1 MRIPRFF
8 LSFICNNSLF
18 NYSVLVYNLYLNG
31 GDSVNDIWSTV
42 RNMLWNLTHRLGIID
57 IIDILIVAVIIY
69 ELILLTRHTRG
80 SALLKGLFLLFVIVV
95 LSSILGL
102 TSLNWLMMAVLQN
115 GALVLV
121 ILFQPELRKMLERMG
136 RSRIVT
142 KSNKWSYDDDNEVII
157 NEIIQT
163 VVDLSQRRVG
173 ALIVFERKTGLQ
185 DVIET
190 GTELNAKISAPLLEN
205 IFEPNTPLH
214 DGAVVIRNEQIMA
227 AACIL
232 PLAEASGVSRE
243 LGTRHR
249 AAVGI
254 TENTDA
260 VVIVVSEQT
269 GIVSLAM
276 DGTLKRPIKKDALR
290 EFLNGLYRSSVSGLA
305 SILRNFVRK
314 GAVEKK
320 HG

>member
-1 MRIPRFF
+1 M
-8 LSFICNNSLF
+8 
-18 NYSVLVYNLYLNG
+18 
-31 GDSVNDIWSTV
+31 NDIWATI
-42 RNMLWNLTHRLGIID
+42 RNMVWNLTHRLGIID

-69 ELILLTRHTRG
+69 ELLLLTRHTRG
-80 SALLKGLFLLFVIVV
+80 SALLKGLFLLFVIVI
-95 LSSILGL
+95 LSNILGL
-102 TSLNWLMMAVLQN
+102 TSLNWLLLAVLQN

-136 RSRIVT
+136 RSRLIT
-142 KSNKWSYDDDNEVII
+142 KSNRRNQEDDRETVTS
-157 NEIIQT
+157 EIIQT
-163 VVDLSQRRVG
+163 VVDLSRRRVG

-190 GTELNAKISAPLLEN
+190 GTKLNAEISAPLLEN

-214 DGAVVIRNEQIMA
+214 DGAVVIRDDQIMA

-232 PLAEASGVSRE
+232 PLAEARGVSRE

-260 VVIVVSEQT
+260 AVIVVSEET
-269 GIVSLAM
+269 GIVSLAT
-276 DGTLKRPIKKDALR
+276 DGVLNRPFSIDELKN
-290 EFLNGLYRSSVSGLA
+290 FLNDFYSVRVSGL
-305 SILRNFVRK
+305 SSFIRYFVK
-314 GAVEKK
+314 KDSEEKS
-320 HG
+320 HE

>member
-1 MRIPRFF
+1 M
-8 LSFICNNSLF
+8 
-18 NYSVLVYNLYLNG
+18 G
-31 GDSVNDIWSTV
+31 
-42 RNMLWNLTHRLGIID
+42 WNLTHRLGIID
-57 IIDILIVAVIIY
+57 IIDILIVAVIVY
-69 ELILLTRHTRG
+69 ELLLLTRHTRG
-80 SALLKGLFLLFVIVV
+80 SALLKGLFLLLVIVLV
-95 LSSILGL
+95 SNMLKL
-102 TSLNWLMMAVLQN
+102 TSLNWLLMAVLQN

-136 RSRIVT
+136 RSRIIT
-142 KSNKWSYDDDNEVII
+142 KSNKWTLDDDNGLII
-157 NEIIQT
+157 NEIVQT
-163 VVDLSQRRVG
+163 VVDLSRRRVG

-190 GTELNAKISAPLLEN
+190 GTQLNAEISAPLLEN

-260 VVIVVSEQT
+260 AVIVVSEET
-269 GIVSLAM
+269 GSISIA
-276 DGTLKRPIKKDALR
+276 IKGRFRLR
-290 EFLNGLYRSSVSGLA
+290 LSAEELE
-305 SILRNFVRK
+305 SILT
-314 GAVEKK
+314 AELS
-320 HG
+320 